1 MWSMDSKYWMSYPAF
16 SNSHAKGFAVLTEIY
31 SSETLESECE
41 IYDHPCK

>member
-1 MWSMDSKYWMSYPAF
+1 MDLRSWMSCPAF
-16 SNSHAKGFAVLTEIY
+16 STSPAKGFAVLAEIY